1 MTLSDAQNWNCFYAC
16 WDATDLTTVTQATG
30 IHHPSG
36 DLKKICREDDAP
48 YHYSAGGAAVWYID
62 EWEEGVTEPGS
73 SGSPLFDKNHRII
86 GQLYGGLAACSGTVD
101 NNEYDY
107 YGRFGVS
114 WNNGVDTYLAPS
126 SCGETTVNDGWDPNT
141 PTLPDD
147 AGISGISS
155 PTGTYCVDNFD
166 AEFTLRNYGTNDL
179 TSVIINY
186 DFDGDSTISYT
197 WTGNLAPGATEVI
210 ILPNIITTSG
220 FHIFNVYTSEPNGNS
235 DSNSNNDP
243 LSSSYTATIGGLDIL
258 VELTTDCWG
267 SEITWSIEDEN
278 SNTLASGGPYQDIAG
293 GESISESFC
302 LSVACYE
309 FIINDSYGDGMYG
322 SQWGSCDVDGSY
334 AITNLSSGE
343 ILAEVIAESA
353 DYGDQETNNFCVSSP
368 CPWTVVTNIT
378 EEDCYGD
385 DNGIID
391 VSVSDTTGVFS
402 YDMGLGAQSSGTF
415 YDLAQ
420 GSYSIEISDSNCSSI
435 TNVVLS
441 GPESV
446 SGIITVND
454 ISCNGGLNDGSISI

>member
-1 MTLSDAQNWNCFYAC
+1 
-16 WDATDLTTVTQATG
+16 
-30 IHHPSG
+30 
-36 DLKKICREDDAP
+36 
-48 YHYSAGGAAVWYID
+48 
-62 EWEEGVTEPGS
+62 
-73 SGSPLFDKNHRII
+73 
-86 GQLYGGLAACSGTVD
+86 
-101 NNEYDY
+101 
-107 YGRFGVS
+107 
-114 WNNGVDTYLAPS
+114 
-126 SCGETTVNDGWDPNT
+126 
-141 PTLPDD
+141 
-147 AGISGISS
+147 
-155 PTGTYCVDNFD
+155 
-166 AEFTLRNYGTNDL
+166 
-179 TSVIINY
+179 
-186 DFDGDSTISYT
+186 
-197 WTGNLAPGATEVI
+197 
-210 ILPNIITTSG
+210 
-220 FHIFNVYTSEPNGNS
+220 
-235 DSNSNNDP
+235 
-243 LSSSYTATIGGLDIL
+243 
-258 VELTTDCWG
+258 
-267 SEITWSIEDEN
+267 
-278 SNTLASGGPYQDIAG
+278 
-293 GESISESFC
+293 
-302 LSVACYE
+302 
-309 FIINDSYGDGMYG
+309 MYG

-454 ISCNGGLNDGSISI
+454 ISCNGGLNDGSISIEPSGGVGDYSFDFGSGYTENGYLNNLEQGVYSISVQDSNGCKGNLTATVGEPSEISINYNALAESFGNDGEIDVTAYGGQPPYSFTWTGPQDFSSSSEDLQNLISGIYQVTVIDDNGCESDEFEVNVDSHLGVNENYLDAFNVFPNPSNGEFLITFKNAVKEKIDIRVFGLAGRVLYFSSVKGMKDVKMNLIHINNGVYFLEIISIFLYNMEINIDYLKTIFPENENLGFIQSDEEGLFSVSSKNVSKFIC